1 MKRHNGPK
9 AFSSLRTQLGLSF
22 YLLIDSPVFFPETC
36 SQSHFL
42 FRIRVQNLGWKEGAW
57 KSRKSAISFYYHL
70 QMRVGESE
78 MLIMA
83 LILKKQYEIK
93 SSNADC
99 MTLFSEHLPSICKEK
114 KKGASAAFRG
124 SFEKA
129 SGAGKSFFVR
139 FLLWRLFSPPLSPE
153 VSRTLIQLSG
163 KCVCVCIS

>member
-1 MKRHNGPK
+1 MGQRP
-9 AFSSLRTQLGLSF
+9 SQVWETQLGLSF
-22 YLLIDSPVFFPETC
+22 YLLIDSPVFFQETC
-36 SQSHFL
+36 SHFL
-42 FRIRVQNLGWKEGAW
+42 WRISLKIPIRVQNLGWKEGAW

-114 KKGASAAFRG
+114 GASAAFEALLRKRPAPEKVFSFG
-124 SFEKA
+124 SFF
-129 SGAGKSFFVR
+129 GA
-139 FLLWRLFSPPLSPE
+139 FSVHHWVPKWAE
-153 VSRTLIQLSG
+153 H
-163 KCVCVCIS
+163 

>member
-36 SQSHFL
+36 SHFL
-42 FRIRVQNLGWKEGAW
+42 WWISLKIPIRVQNLGWKEGAW

-114 KKGASAAFRG
+114 GASAAFEALLRKRPAPEKVFSFG
-124 SFEKA
+124 SFF
-129 SGAGKSFFVR
+129 GA
-139 FLLWRLFSPPLSPE
+139 FSVHHWVPKWAE
-153 VSRTLIQLSG
+153 H
-163 KCVCVCIS
+163 